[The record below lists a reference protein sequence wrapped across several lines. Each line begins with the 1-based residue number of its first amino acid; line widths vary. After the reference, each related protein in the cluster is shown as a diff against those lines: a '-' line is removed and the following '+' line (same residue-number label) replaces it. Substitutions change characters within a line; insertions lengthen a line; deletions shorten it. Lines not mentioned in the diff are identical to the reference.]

1 MPLHEF
7 HDTDLKIGEC
17 KSATECLS
25 AVATIANSDM
35 AVAIVLI
42 DTEGNYRTY
51 QHGCIAQ
58 DMIYCAT
65 ALTEWYSQMLKAE
78 RV

>member
-1 MPLHEF
+1 MPLYEF
-7 HDTDLKIGEC
+7 HDVDLKIGEC
-17 KSATECLS
+17 QSVSECLN
-25 AVATIANSDM
+25 AVASIANQDM

-51 QHGCIAQ
+51 QHGCVAQ

-65 ALTEWYSQMLKAE
+65 ALTEWHQQMLAAE
-78 RV
+78 